1 MWNKRPAEAD
11 NRYLIKLRGHFVRD
25 AVADKHGALC
35 ACIFGDIE
43 PTAKVIGKIIGKSV
57 KLPNVVGSHDSLTF
71 LVNVESVN
79 FCLMEPDETE
89 RGA

>member
-1 MWNKRPAEAD
+1 M
-11 NRYLIKLRGHFVRD
+11 RD
-25 AVADKHGALC
+25 PVSDKHGALF

-57 KLPNVVGSHDSLTF
+57 ELPNVVGGHDSLTS

-79 FCLMEPDETE
+79 LCLVGPDETE
-89 RGA
+89 PAA